1 MRKAKTRS
9 ERALEPRRLKSDY
22 FGTKCY
28 SKTSMVA
35 FVKKKEVVPCLRYK
49 DGSVF
54 DDEHYVTTFVLADG
68 TEIRSYSKIIFS
80 KVIEGVAFDI
90 PVSFLTLP
98 NGRQIIYA

>member
-1 MRKAKTRS
+1 MRKVKTRS
-9 ERALEPRRLKSDY
+9 ERALKPRRLKSDY
-22 FGTKCY
+22 YETKCY
-28 SKTSMVA
+28 SRTA
-35 FVKKKEVVPCLRYK
+35 LPAIVKKKEIIPCFRYK
-49 DGSVF
+49 KGSAYN
-54 DDEHYVTTFVLADG
+54 DEHYVTTFALSDG

>member
-1 MRKAKTRS
+1 MRKAKTKS
-9 ERALEPRRLKSDY
+9 ERALEPRKLKNDY
-22 FGTKCY
+22 FRTKCY

-49 DGSVF
+49 DGLVF
-54 DDEHYVTTFVLADG
+54 DGEHYVTTFVLADG

>member
-1 MRKAKTRS
+1 MRKAKTAVS
-9 ERALEPRRLKSDY
+9 RLKTPKKLKNDY

-28 SKTSMVA
+28 SMTSMVA

-68 TEIRSYSKIIFS
+68 TEIRSYSKIIFF
-80 KVIEGVAFDI
+80 KVIEGAAFDI